1 MCRKKDIHMAD
12 LFEVCTCIVVLHSI
26 PYMNKFFYLYD
37 RNPYIKEKRDRCIKN
52 QFYYFPVLNIQSG
65 SIPC

>member
-1 MCRKKDIHMAD
+1 MHCSTP
-12 LFEVCTCIVVLHSI
+12 FYSI
-26 PYMNKFFYLYD
+26 YEQVFYLYD